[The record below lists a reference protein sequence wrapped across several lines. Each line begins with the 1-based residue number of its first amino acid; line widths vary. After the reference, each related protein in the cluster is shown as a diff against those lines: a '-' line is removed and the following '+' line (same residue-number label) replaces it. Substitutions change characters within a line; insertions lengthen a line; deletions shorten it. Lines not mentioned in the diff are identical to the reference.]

1 VGDFPQAEAAR
12 GVAVLVEAVVELL
25 FSK

>member
-12 GVAVLVEAVVELL
+12 RIAVLVEAVVELL